1 MKMQFSLI
9 RFFSALFF
17 TAVLITSCS
26 KDNNPD
32 KPTVVTPV
40 YSGGAFICN
49 EGAFMQGNAT
59 LDFFSY
65 TTTAVVSNVF
75 QSINQR
81 PIGDVLQSM
90 SVIGDYGYLVV
101 NNSNKIEVV
110 TMQDMKEAGV
120 IEGVTAPRYII
131 KVADNKAYVS
141 QWGDDGKIQVVDMKT
156 LEVVKTIETG
166 LGPEQMIIYNDLV
179 YVANGGGWAADS
191 TITVINPTNDV
202 VVGTIKVGYNPK
214 SFAVDAG
221 GSLWVL
227 CYGHIIYDPVTWAIA
242 SEMPSELVKL
252 SGTSLGVDEEK
263 VIGISAHPTM
273 LAASPD
279 GNTFYYGG
287 GFGFSGIYAWDN
299 QSGSL
304 PTTPISDKMFYGFG
318 VNPDNGEILGLEAPS
333 FTGPGVL
340 YRFSPDGTQ
349 LGQYP
354 TGIGPNSVVFY

>member
-1 MKMQFSLI
+1 MQFSFI
-9 RFFSALFF
+9 RFFSILSIA
-17 TAVLITSCS
+17 AVLITSCS
-26 KDNNPD
+26 KDDNPD
-32 KPTVVTPV
+32 KPTVVNPI

-65 TTTAVVSNVF
+65 TTSSIMSNVF
-75 QSINQR
+75 ETINQR
-81 PIGDVLQSM
+81 PVGDVLQSM
-90 SVIGDYGYLVV
+90 SIIGDYGYLVV

-120 IEGVTAPRYII
+120 IEDVTAPRYII
-131 KVADNKAYVS
+131 KVGDNKAYVS
-141 QWGDDGKIQVVDMKT
+141 QWGEDGKIKVVDLNS

-191 TITVINPTNDV
+191 TITVINPDNDV
-202 VVGTIKVGYNPK
+202 VIGTIEVGYNPK

-227 CYGHIIYDPVTWAIA
+227 CYGHIVYDPITWGIA
-242 SEMPSELVKL
+242 SEKPSKLVKIR
-252 SGTSLGVDEEK
+252 GTSLGVDEEK

-273 LAASPD
+273 LSASPD
-279 GNTFYYGG
+279 RLTFYYGG
-287 GFGFSGIYAWDN
+287 GYGFSGIYAWDN
-299 QSGSL
+299 QSATL
-304 PTTPISDKMFYGFG
+304 PSTPISDKLFYGFN
-318 VNPDNGEILGLEAPS
+318 VNPDNGEIFGLVAPS
-333 FTGPGVL
+333 FTDSGIL
-340 YRFSPDGTQ
+340 YRFSSDGTL